1 MQTNDFKSL
10 VERTRTCRRFR
21 QDQAIDLERLQWFI
35 ELARLSGSARNCQ
48 PCQYALINDAD
59 LCNRVFPYLG
69 WAGYL
74 SDWKGPSEGERPAAY
89 ILCLLNR
96 NWLKGSEK
104 EAHFDL
110 GIASQNMLLGAATL
124 GILGCRI
131 GAFSPKLAELFRLPE
146 HLSLELVIALG
157 TPGEEIVLEQMQ
169 SPEQV
174 QYWRDEQQLHHVP
187 KRPISDVI
195 IDLELK

>member
-1 MQTNDFKSL
+1 MQKEHVESL
-10 VERTRTCRRFR
+10 VQQTRTCRRFK
-21 QDQAIDLERLQWFI
+21 QDHAISKDQLGWLV

-48 PCQYALINDAD
+48 PWQYALVNDPE
-59 LCNRVFPYLG
+59 LCEKIFPYLG

-74 SDWKGPSEGERPAAY
+74 SDWKGPVAGERPAAY

-96 NWLKGSEK
+96 NWLKGSDK

-110 GIASQNMLLGAATL
+110 GIASQNILLGATSL
-124 GILGCRI
+124 QLLGCRI
-131 GAFSPKLAELFRLPE
+131 GAFSPKLAELFKLPD

-157 TPGEEIVLEQMQ
+157 APAEKIVLEDME

-174 QYWRDEQQLHHVP
+174 QYWRDVDQVHHVP
-187 KRPISDVI
+187 KRPSSELIV
-195 IDLELK
+195 DLEL